1 MTEFILVSDV
11 LGVSTLIDTI
21 QNLKPTA
28 ATESTVLG
36 PFYTE
41 DTHEGQHM
49 LVVVRSEFITPRSCQ
64 RRVHCIG
71 RQGRLHVCR
80 RTRIGHPRKSN

>member
-1 MTEFILVSDV
+1 MTEFILLSDI

-21 QNLKPTA
+21 HNAKPTA

-41 DTHEGQHM
+41 DAHESKYIVNRGSQ
-49 LVVVRSEFITPRSCQ
+49 
-64 RRVHCIG
+64 
-71 RQGRLHVCR
+71 
-80 RTRIGHPRKSN
+80 